1 MKKIL
6 TLLTGFLS
14 ISGSTIT
21 VISCQK
27 QTGMDKKDDSK
38 TTAEEDFQIF
48 KTFSGLVYDLYNK
61 LKAEENEDSYWNKQI
76 KKEFKDAIEDIV
88 ITNSQYIYNYESLED
103 ASKRNTD
110 QADAKKI
117 HEAIKRG
124 IKEYNTYKTQ
134 LEDLFKK
141 YDIANKTKESRI
153 NFKER
158 I

>member
-48 KTFSGLVYDLYNK
+48 KTFSALVYDLYNK
-61 LKAEENEDSYWNKQI
+61 LKAEENEDSYW
-76 KKEFKDAIEDIV
+76 
-88 ITNSQYIYNYESLED
+88 
-103 ASKRNTD
+103 
-110 QADAKKI
+110 
-117 HEAIKRG
+117 
-124 IKEYNTYKTQ
+124 
-134 LEDLFKK
+134 
-141 YDIANKTKESRI
+141 
-153 NFKER
+153 
-158 I
+158 